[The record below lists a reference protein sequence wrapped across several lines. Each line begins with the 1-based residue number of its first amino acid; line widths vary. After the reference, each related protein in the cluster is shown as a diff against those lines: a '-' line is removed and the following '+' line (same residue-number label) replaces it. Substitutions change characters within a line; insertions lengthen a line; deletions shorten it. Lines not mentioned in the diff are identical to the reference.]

1 MKIEVNLKTG
11 ILKKSQYNEL
21 YDKLMLIDYTDRYKI
36 LSMIFNVDQ
45 EYTFKG
51 SKGELTVTFDK
62 DDLI

>member
-11 ILKKSQYNEL
+11 TLKRSQYNEL
-21 YDKLMLIDYTDRYKI
+21 YNTLMQIDYADRYKL

-51 SKGELTVTFDK
+51 SKGDLTVIFDK
-62 DDLI
+62 DDLA